1 MRVGDDT
8 FDRTRMVGG
17 SRIEVSGEEAVL
29 CLRNHWGQLGVEYT

>member
-8 FDRTRMVGG
+8 FDRMGMVGG
-17 SRIEVSGEEAVL
+17 RIEVSGEEAVL